1 MKAWSYWFPD
11 LLPLVPGVPNLLAK
25 QELLRAA
32 QAFFA
37 ATKSWKVIEAA
48 RPVTA
53 GTSTIDATPLNTGME
68 MVEIRNVNYD
78 GKDLEL
84 MSLEGVRAK
93 YGEGWETR
101 TGTPGTAV
109 IITPASYRLFPIP
122 DQDAT
127 TGAVHTIAVS
137 PSDSA
142 TGVQDDLAVM
152 FRDAI
157 LAGAVARLKIKSG
170 MPWSDP
176 AGAASYGAAFDSAC
190 GVGQIKAARGFS
202 RARISAR
209 PQWQ

>member
-11 LLPLVPGVPNLLAK
+11 LLPLVPGVPNVLAK

-32 QAFFA
+32 QAFFS
-37 ATKSWKVIEAA
+37 ATKSWKVIEVP

-53 GTSTIDATPLNTGME
+53 GTATIDATPLDAGME

-84 MSLEGVRAK
+84 MSLDGVRAK

-109 IITPASYRLFPIP
+109 TITPAIYRLFPIP
-122 DQDAT
+122 DQNAT
-127 TGAVHTIAVS
+127 TGVVHTIVVS
-137 PSDSA
+137 PSDTA
-142 TGVQDDLAVM
+142 AGVQDDLAVM

-157 LAGAVARLKIKSG
+157 LAGAAARLKLKTG
-170 MPWSDP
+170 MPWADP
-176 AGAASYGAAFDSAC
+176 QGAAAYGAAFDSAC
-190 GVGQIKAARGFS
+190 GVGQAKAARGFS
-202 RARISAR
+202 RARIAAR